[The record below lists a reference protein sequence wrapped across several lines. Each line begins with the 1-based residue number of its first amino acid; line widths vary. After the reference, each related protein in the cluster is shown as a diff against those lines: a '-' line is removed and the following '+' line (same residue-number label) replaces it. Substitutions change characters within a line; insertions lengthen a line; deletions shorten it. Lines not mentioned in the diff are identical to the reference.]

1 MSSSRKVVELF
12 YDVVSPYSWL
22 GFEILCRYK
31 TVWNIELQLRPAF
44 LGGVIKESGNS
55 SAALVPNKLLYAR
68 SDLKRLS
75 QYFSVLLCFPEN
87 FHNAYAKGSLSAMR
101 FLTAVSEKQNS
112 GDVMFERVSRD
123 LEKNITLC
131 ISVLCKAGLK
141 AGLSATEVEELLQLS
156 KCQLVKDRLKLTTEE
171 AVKHMAFGFPL
182 IVCHVDGK
190 AETFFGSDRF
200 EVMAHCIGKHR
211 QLGSALQSVT
221 SRQPSGAG
229 LFK

>member
-112 GDVMFERVSRD
+112 GDVMIERVSREIWKRMWSAD
-123 LEKNITLC
+123 QDITLPA
-131 ISVLCKAGLK
+131 SFSEAGLK

-200 EVMAHCIGKHR
+200 EVMAHCIGEKW
-211 QLGSALQSVT
+211 LGP
-221 SRQPSGAG
+221 QPDEQTA
-229 LFK
+229 KI

>member
-112 GDVMFERVSRD
+112 GDVIMWSAD
-123 LEKNITLC
+123 QDITLPA
-131 ISVLCKAGLK
+131 SFSEAGLK

>member
-112 GDVMFERVSRD
+112 GDVIMWSAD
-123 LEKNITLC
+123 QDITLPA
-131 ISVLCKAGLK
+131 SFSEAGLK

-200 EVMAHCIGKHR
+200 EVMAHCIALLWPNFVKPIISFYHR
-211 QLGSALQSVT
+211 L
-221 SRQPSGAG
+221 
-229 LFK
+229 

>member
-112 GDVMFERVSRD
+112 GDVMFERD
-123 LEKNITLC
+123 ITLPA
-131 ISVLCKAGLK
+131 SFSEAGLK

-200 EVMAHCIGKHR
+200 EVMAHCIGKRGFYLAVFGH
-211 QLGSALQSVT
+211 LYTLY
-221 SRQPSGAG
+221 
-229 LFK
+229 